1 MVTNFKWWRK
11 WQGGVWYKHEFTHD
25 AMQISLPP
33 CSSFWARYGKINRYT
48 DVIETEDYTITNK
61 KQISMALLT
70 ENEHAELWWIN
81 KQKQKRLIK
90 K

>member
-1 MVTNFKWWRK
+1 MFTNFKWWRK

-48 DVIETEDYTITNK
+48 DVIETEDYTIKTNEYEP
-61 KQISMALLT
+61 KQ
-70 ENEHAELWWIN
+70 
-81 KQKQKRLIK
+81 
-90 K
+90 